1 MAIKRKFDA
10 ELDDA
15 SAHYQSAK
23 QLKLVPFPTSDSYA
37 DMDIAMS
44 DSALMDIDPVY
55 AAFHSRLPSSA
66 SSDYSSDA
74 SLSEYP
80 MFDIYPA
87 SYPPSRASPPVGM
100 QQFSTLDFAHKR
112 NDCKQIPKLRIA
124 CGAGPSG
131 QRSMWAMC
139 EECGAIEIVD
149 S

>member
-74 SLSEYP
+74 SLS
-80 MFDIYPA
+80 